1 MDIITNQRRSFGV
14 DLHEYIK
21 ELDTVAEV
29 IDILNQAY
37 AHSLEISNSF
47 VKSRTGC
54 TNELTV
60 EQMDII
66 SNPYKILIELKKAY
80 EVSNWLNGTTYSFDH
95 IKIPETLQC
104 TVSYSAYKKTKFT
117 RLLNKHPILKKKR
130 LKKLNVVYPGFDPE
144 LDDHEKIDVVEWD
157 EFVKDEPDRIPLLI
171 VNRANLWPKTIPF
184 DIFFEKDRSVAL
196 LEVPLYTY
204 WIYGCEV
211 YKIPASFNYNLGYNK
226 SDYEMYKL

>member
-37 AHSLEISNSF
+37 DNSLEISNAF
-47 VKSRTGC
+47 VKNSAGY

-80 EVSNWLNGTTYSFDH
+80 EVSNWLNGTTYSFEH
-95 IKIPETLQC
+95 IKIPETIQ
-104 TVSYSAYKKTKFT
+104 SKYRENKTNKLT
-117 RLLNKHPILKKKR
+117 RLLNKHPILKNKR
-130 LKKLNVVYPGFDPE
+130 LKKLKVDYPGFDSE
-144 LDDHEKIDVVEWD
+144 LDNHEKIDVVEWD

-184 DIFFEKDRSVAL
+184 DIFFEKDRTVAL

-226 SDYEMYKL
+226 SDYEMYKLSQ

>member
-37 AHSLEISNSF
+37 DNSLEISNAF
-47 VKSRTGC
+47 VKNSAGC

-60 EQMDII
+60 EQMNII

-80 EVSNWLNGTTYSFDH
+80 EVSNWLNGTTYSFEH
-95 IKIPETLQC
+95 IKMPETLQ
-104 TVSYSAYKKTKFT
+104 SKYSENKTNKLT
-117 RLLNKHPILKKKR
+117 RLFNKLTILKNKR
-130 LKKLNVVYPGFDPE
+130 LKKLKVDYPGFDSE
-144 LDDHEKIDVVEWD
+144 LDNHEKIDVVEWD

-184 DIFFEKDRSVAL
+184 DIFFEKDRTVAL
-196 LEVPLYTY
+196 LEVPLYTC

-211 YKIPASFNYNLGYNK
+211 YKIPTSFNYNLGYNK
-226 SDYEMYKL
+226 SDYEKYKL

>member
-14 DLHEYIK
+14 DLPEYIK

-47 VKSRTGC
+47 VKNSAGF

-60 EQMDII
+60 EQMNII

-80 EVSNWLNGTTYSFDH
+80 EVSNWLNGTTYSFEH
-95 IKIPETLQC
+95 IKMPETLQ
-104 TVSYSAYKKTKFT
+104 SKYRENKTNKLT
-117 RLLNKHPILKKKR
+117 RLLNKHPILKNKR
-130 LKKLNVVYPGFDPE
+130 LKKLNVEYPGFDPE
-144 LDDHEKIDVVEWD
+144 LDNHEKIDVVEWD

-184 DIFFEKDRSVAL
+184 DIFFENDRSVAL
-196 LEVPLYTY
+196 LEVPLYTN

>member
-37 AHSLEISNSF
+37 DNSLEISNAF
-47 VKSRTGC
+47 VKNSAGC
-54 TNELTV
+54 SNKLTV
-60 EQMDII
+60 EQMNII

-80 EVSNWLNGTTYSFDH
+80 EVSNWLNGTTYSFEH
-95 IKIPETLQC
+95 IKMPETLQ
-104 TVSYSAYKKTKFT
+104 SKYSENKTNKLT
-117 RLLNKHPILKKKR
+117 RLFNKLSILKNKR
-130 LKKLNVVYPGFDPE
+130 LKKLKVDYPGFDSE
-144 LDDHEKIDVVEWD
+144 LDNHEKIDVVEWD

-184 DIFFEKDRSVAL
+184 DIFFEKDRTVAL
-196 LEVPLYTY
+196 LEVPLYTC

-211 YKIPASFNYNLGYNK
+211 YKIPTSFNYNLGYNK
-226 SDYEMYKL
+226 SDYEKYKL